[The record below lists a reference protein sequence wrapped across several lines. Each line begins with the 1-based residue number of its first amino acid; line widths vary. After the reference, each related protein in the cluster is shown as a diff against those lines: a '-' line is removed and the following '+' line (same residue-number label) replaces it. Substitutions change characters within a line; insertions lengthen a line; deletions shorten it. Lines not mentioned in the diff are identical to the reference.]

1 VTAQT
6 CDDLAFLATPT
17 AAAMFASNVGRPRG
31 GDRPSPS
38 ALRGPSQ
45 DHRAPPLAAEIARRE
60 RASRRLTPT
69 RPRMLFSGSPRHLK
83 ERRMRSPSRFIL
95 ALGAVFAASGA
106 LAIPALAAGSKDSVT
121 IGMVLEPPGLDPTA
135 GAAAAIG
142 EITHY
147 NIFEGLTK
155 INEDFSVAPLLAEKW
170 SFSPDL
176 KTLTFTLRKGV
187 KFQDGE
193 TFSSKDVKFS
203 FERAAAKESTNK
215 EKAFFASIESID
227 ASDPDVVT
235 LKFKAPSFEAL
246 FHLGLNT
253 AVIVD
258 AKSAATEA
266 TNPVGTGPYKLAAW
280 NKGSSVTLDKWD
292 GFRDA
297 GKIAIAHAT
306 FRFISDPSAAVAAM
320 LAGDVDAF
328 PRFAGV
334 QNIAQFQSDPRFQVL
349 IGGTEG
355 KTILGINN
363 KRKPLDDLRVRQ
375 AIAYAIDRK
384 AIVEGAMNGFGAPIG
399 SHLTPNDPG
408 YVDLTGQYPHDPAKA
423 KALLKAAGVET
434 PLKLTLT
441 LPPPDYARK
450 SGEVIAAELADVGIE
465 AKIENIEWAQ
475 WLSGVYKGKTF
486 DLTIISHVEPLD
498 IGIYAN
504 PDYYFQYDSQAF
516 RDIFARIQAAPDLAA
531 FKKAIGEAQHRIADD
546 CVNAFLFQLP
556 NIVVAD
562 AKLNGLWKNAPIF
575 ANDLSALSWK

>member
-1 VTAQT
+1 
-6 CDDLAFLATPT
+6 
-17 AAAMFASNVGRPRG
+17 
-31 GDRPSPS
+31 
-38 ALRGPSQ
+38 
-45 DHRAPPLAAEIARRE
+45 
-60 RASRRLTPT
+60 
-69 RPRMLFSGSPRHLK
+69 
-83 ERRMRSPSRFIL
+83 MRSPSPIIFAL
-95 ALGAVFAASGA
+95 AAAFAASSA
-106 LAIPALAAGSKDSVT
+106 LAGPALAAASKDSVT
-121 IGMVLEPPGLDPTA
+121 IGMTLEPPGLDPTTA
-135 GAAAAIG
+135 AAAAIG

-155 INEDFSVAPLLAEKW
+155 INEDFSVTPLLAEKW

-193 TFSSKDVKFS
+193 TFSSSDVKYS
-203 FERAAAKESTNK
+203 FERAAAKDSTNK

-227 ASDPDVVT
+227 ASAPDVVT
-235 LKFKAPSFEAL
+235 LKFKAPSFQAL

-253 AVIVD
+253 AVIID
-258 AKSAATEA
+258 EKSAATEA
-266 TNPVGTGPYKLAAW
+266 TKPVGTGPYKLASW

-306 FRFISDPSAAVAAM
+306 FRFISDPSAEVAAL

-328 PRFAGV
+328 PRIAGF
-334 QNIAQFQSDPRFQVL
+334 QNIAQFQSDPRFQVMV
-349 IGGTEG
+349 GGTEG
-355 KTILGINN
+355 KTILAMNN
-363 KRKPLDDLRVRQ
+363 KKKPLDDLRVRQ
-375 AIAYAIDRK
+375 AIAYAVDRK
-384 AIVEGAMNGFGAPIG
+384 AIIDGAMNGLGAPIG

-423 KALLKAAGVET
+423 KALLKEAGVAT

-450 SGEVIAAELADVGIE
+450 GGEIIAAELAEVGIE
-465 AKIENIEWAQ
+465 AKIENVEWAQ
-475 WLSGVYKGKTF
+475 WLSGVYKAHNF

-516 RDIFARIQAAPDLAA
+516 RDIFARLEAAPDLDA
-531 FKKAIGEAQHRIADD
+531 FKKAIGEAQRRIADD

-556 NIVVAD
+556 NLVVAD

-575 ANDLSALSWK
+575 ANDLSAFSWK